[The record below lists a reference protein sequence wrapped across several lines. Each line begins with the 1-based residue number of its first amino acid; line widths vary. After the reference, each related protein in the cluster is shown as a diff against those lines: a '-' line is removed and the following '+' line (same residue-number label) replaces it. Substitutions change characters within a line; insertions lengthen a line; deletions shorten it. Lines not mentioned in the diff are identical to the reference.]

1 MSQSNYEF
9 LKDLDLS
16 EDVVGRLSHLLDGTV
31 EGSTDIYMTP
41 LGQDNDPDSLLK
53 ELDAIFESNSP
64 DITPELNDLEQN
76 NRSKF
81 GPRSI
86 AIPWEER
93 RSLVSDYFGSD
104 DNFGIEQTSPAVSSR
119 LRPLS
124 VANAMKFLKNDTNS
138 GLPYF
143 MRKGK
148 IKEDV
153 LANFDQLLERK
164 DPCIMFTRTQESHKT
179 RAVWGYPIAD
189 TLNEMRYYRP
199 ILEVQKQQP
208 WRAAINAPDVVDKRI
223 TELINNAQSSNES
236 LVSIDFSSYDA
247 TLRSSLQSASFQY
260 FKSMFQAGHD
270 GLDYIENR
278 FNMIGLITPEGVWNG
293 PHGVP
298 SGSTFTNEVD
308 SVAQYLIAA
317 TSPSKLLD
325 FQIQGDDGAY
335 RTENPD
341 QLKELFTNYGLIVND
356 EKSYVSDKHIVYL
369 QNLHSV
375 DYVRNG
381 MYCGIYPLYRALN
394 RLVYQ
399 ERFDNFSEY
408 DIKGSDFYSIRTIA
422 ILENCRN
429 HPLFKDFVKFIQSKD
444 KYGLMPSQQ
453 GITNYV
459 KMVTGKA
466 GAEGIIQHQYGDQ
479 IRGIR
484 SFETFKILSE
494 S

>member
-1 MSQSNYEF
+1 
-9 LKDLDLS
+9 
-16 EDVVGRLSHLLDGTV
+16 
-31 EGSTDIYMTP
+31 
-41 LGQDNDPDSLLK
+41 
-53 ELDAIFESNSP
+53 
-64 DITPELNDLEQN
+64 
-76 NRSKF
+76 
-81 GPRSI
+81 
-86 AIPWEER
+86 
-93 RSLVSDYFGSD
+93 
-104 DNFGIEQTSPAVSSR
+104 
-119 LRPLS
+119 
-124 VANAMKFLKNDTNS
+124 
-138 GLPYF
+138 
-143 MRKGK
+143 
-148 IKEDV
+148 
-153 LANFDQLLERK
+153 
-164 DPCIMFTRTQESHKT
+164 
-179 RAVWGYPIAD
+179 
-189 TLNEMRYYRP
+189 
-199 ILEVQKQQP
+199 
-208 WRAAINAPDVVDKRI
+208 
-223 TELINNAQSSNES
+223 
-236 LVSIDFSSYDA
+236 
-247 TLRSSLQSASFQY
+247 
-260 FKSMFQAGHD
+260 MFQAGHD

-278 FNMIGLITPEGVWNG
+278 FNMIGLLTPEGVWNG

-408 DIKGSDFYSIRTIA
+408 DVKGSDFYSIRTIA

-459 KMVTGKA
+459 KMVTNKA